1 MFLVDAPLTRGGA
14 KKVVLA
20 GAAAI
25 AGLMLAGAACAQSV
39 VVRSTGPSAAT
50 YPQGKKLAANAS
62 VTLRSGDLVTVLD
75 KSGTRVLSGPGT
87 FTLNGA
93 VNRDGAGTTALAAMM
108 TRGAGARTR
117 TGAVRGALSA
127 AMPAAPANP
136 DNIWYIDVSKG
147 GTYCVA
153 DPATLVMWRPARV
166 DEGTGKLLSQDGSSA
181 DVTWRAGSALKVW
194 PAASVPL
201 VDGQTYTF
209 SNAVGMPVK
218 IRTMLLGTVPTDEI
232 EVAAA
237 MAERGC
243 NAQLDLLAS
252 LAASAQT
259 GG

>member
-1 MFLVDAPLTRGGA
+1 MFLVDAPFMRRTAGKA
-14 KKVVLA
+14 VLA

-25 AGLMLAGAACAQSV
+25 AGLMLAGTAFAQSV

-50 YPQGKKLAANAS
+50 YPQGKRLAANTS
-62 VTLRSGDLVTVLD
+62 VTLRAGDLVTVLD

-93 VNRDGAGTTALAAMM
+93 VNRDAAGGTALAAMM
-108 TRGAGARTR
+108 TRGGGARTR

-127 AMPAAPANP
+127 PVPTAPSGP
-136 DNIWYIDVSKG
+136 DNIWYIDVGKG

-181 DVTWRAGSALKVW
+181 DVTWRAGSALKLW
-194 PAASVPL
+194 PSASVPV

-218 IRTMLLGTVPTDEI
+218 IRTMLLANVPTDEI
-232 EVAAA
+232 DVAAA
-237 MAERGC
+237 MADKGC
-243 NAQLDLLAS
+243 TAQLDLLAS
-252 LAASAQT
+252 LAASSQT